1 MDNSI
6 LLQLL
11 NDQSEQL
18 KKISQRLD
26 SIEKALKKNTPS
38 VQPEVQQ
45 QVQGSSA
52 LAHLNSLGVNW

>member
-18 KKISQRLD
+18 KKITQRLD
-26 SIEKALKKNTPS
+26 SIEKELKLNSSSP
-38 VQPEVQQ
+38 QPEIPQQ
-45 QVQGSSA
+45 FQGSSA
-52 LAHLNSLGVNW
+52 LAHLNSLGINW

>member
-6 LLQLL
+6 LIQML
-11 NDQSEQL
+11 NDQSEML

-26 SIEKALKKNTPS
+26 SIEKELKRDSP
-38 VQPEVQQ
+38 QPQIQQ
-45 QVQGSSA
+45 EIKGSSA